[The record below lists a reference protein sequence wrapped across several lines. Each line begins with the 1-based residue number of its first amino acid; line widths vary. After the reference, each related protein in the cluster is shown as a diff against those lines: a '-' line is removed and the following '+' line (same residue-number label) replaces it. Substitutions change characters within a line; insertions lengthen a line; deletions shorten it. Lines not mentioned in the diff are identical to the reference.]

1 MTFKE
6 ESRLEAIW
14 EGCFC
19 GSGIEEITLPGTV
32 KEVGEGAFNDCNQLR
47 VVWVEEGCAVDVRR
61 YVGDGVEVRR
71 K

>member
-19 GSGIEEITLPGTV
+19 GSGIEEITLPDTV
-32 KEVGEGAFNDCNQLR
+32 KEVGEGAFDNCSYLK
-47 VVWVEEGCAVDVRR
+47 VVWVEEGCVADVRR